1 MRRWRKSRGSFRT
14 ALARPSDGC
23 GRMTFS
29 VHGIGASKGIAIG
42 RVHIVTRGL
51 MEVPEYTLKKSQV
64 EKEVKRFNEAIAG
77 ARADLG
83 AIKEQIPSDTATD
96 IAAFIDTHLL
106 MLDDTAIT
114 RAPIKLIREQLHN
127 AEWALK
133 VQRDALVSVFDAM
146 QDAYLRT
153 RKDDIDHVVTS
164 VQLRL
169 MHTDK
174 SASHSDDSFA
184 GKIVFADDL
193 TPADT
198 VLMQNQGVAA
208 LVTEFGG
215 PNSHTAILARSLRIP
230 AVVGLHNS
238 GPFLRENDT
247 LIVDGRQGVVLVE
260 PDEQMVRHYE
270 KLQRQIERVHSA
282 RRKLRY
288 APTITSDGEA
298 IVLQANVELPADL
311 DAAVQ
316 VGSQGIG
323 LYRTEYLF
331 MNRAAPPDEE
341 EQYQAYIEVVRAG
354 EGAPVTIRTLDLG
367 ADKQVDGTR
376 PGAPMSSNPALGL
389 RAVRLCL
396 KEPGLFRPQ
405 LRAILRASA
414 HSSVRM
420 MIPMLSTTSELA
432 QVLDMVKACRQELDH
447 EGQPYD
453 EAMPIGAMI
462 EVPAAAICA
471 DLFAR
476 ELDFLSIG
484 TNDLIQY
491 TIAIDRVDDEVNYL
505 YDPLHPAVLRLIQ
518 MTIQSGR
525 KMGIPVAMC
534 GEMAGDARYTRLLLG
549 MGLKEFSVHPN
560 ALLEVKQVITESR
573 VAESRK
579 FTQRVMRVIKSTAR
593 NALLEEMNR

>member
-1 MRRWRKSRGSFRT
+1 
-14 ALARPSDGC
+14 
-23 GRMTFS
+23 MTFS
-29 VHGIGASKGIAIG
+29 LHGIGASKGIAIG
-42 RVHIVTRGL
+42 KVHIVTRGL
-51 MEVPEYTLKKSQV
+51 MEVPEYTLKKTEV
-64 EKEVKRFNEAIAG
+64 EREVKRFKKAIAG

-83 AIKEQIPSDTATD
+83 AIKEQIPSDTDTD

-106 MLDDTAIT
+106 MLDDSAIT
-114 RAPIKLIREQLHN
+114 KAPIKFIREQLRN

-133 VQRDALVSVFDAM
+133 AQRDALVSVFEAM
-146 QDAYLRT
+146 EDSYLRT

-164 VQLRL
+164 VQMRL
-169 MHTDK
+169 MHSEK
-174 SASHSDDSFA
+174 SISRSDDSFA

-198 VLMQNQGVAA
+198 VLMQHQGVAA

-230 AVVGLHNS
+230 AVVGLHNA
-238 GPFLRENDT
+238 GPYLRENDT
-247 LIVDGRQGVVLVE
+247 LIIDGRQGVVLVD

-288 APTITSDGEA
+288 SPTITSDGES

-311 DAAVQ
+311 DVAVQ
-316 VGSQGIG
+316 VGAQGIG

-341 EQYQAYIEVVRAG
+341 EQYQAYTEVVRAG

-414 HSSVRM
+414 HSPVRM
-420 MIPMLSTTSELA
+420 MIPMLSTTGELA
-432 QVLDMVKACRQELDH
+432 QVMDMVKSCRKELDN

-471 DLFAR
+471 DIFAR
-476 ELDFLSIG
+476 KLDFLSIG

-518 MTIQSGR
+518 MTIRAGE
-525 KMGIPVAMC
+525 KVGIPVAMC

-560 ALLEVKQVITESR
+560 ALLEVKQVINGSR
-573 VAESRK
+573 VADSRK

-593 NALLEEMNR
+593 SALLEEMNK

>member
-1 MRRWRKSRGSFRT
+1 
-14 ALARPSDGC
+14 
-23 GRMTFS
+23 MTFS
-29 VHGIGASKGIAIG
+29 LHGIGASKGIAIG
-42 RVHIVTRGL
+42 KLHIVARGVV
-51 MEVPEYTLKKSQV
+51 EVPEFTIKESEV
-64 EKEVKRFNEAIAG
+64 EGEIKRFETAIEG
-77 ARADLG
+77 ARVDLG
-83 AIKEQIPSDTATD
+83 AIKSQIPPDTSVD

-106 MLDDTAIT
+106 MLNDAAIT
-114 RAPIKLIREQLHN
+114 EAPVKHIREDGRN

-133 VQRDALVSVFDAM
+133 LQRDALVTVFEAM
-146 QDAYLRT
+146 DDSYLRT
-153 RKDDIDHVVTS
+153 RKDDIDHVINA
-164 VQLRL
+164 VQMRL
-169 MHTDK
+169 LHTDGPI
-174 SASHSDDSFA
+174 ARPDASFA

-198 VLMQNQGVAA
+198 VLMQHQGVAA

-230 AVVGLHNS
+230 AVVGLHNAS
-238 GPFLRENDT
+238 PYLRDDDT
-247 LIVDGRQGVVLVE
+247 VIIDGRQGVVLVD
-260 PDEQMVRHYE
+260 PDEKMVRHY
-270 KLQRQIERVHSA
+270 KKRQRDIERIHTA

-288 APTITSDGEA
+288 EPTVTSDGES

-311 DAAVQ
+311 ETAVQ
-316 VGSQGIG
+316 VGAQGIG

-331 MNRAAPPDEE
+331 MNRDKPPDEE
-341 EQYQAYIEVVRAG
+341 EQYQAYTEVVRAG

-376 PGAPMSSNPALGL
+376 PGAPTTSNPALGL

-414 HSSVRM
+414 HSPVRM

-432 QVLDMVKACRQELDH
+432 QVLDMVETCRRELDN
-447 EGQPYD
+447 ERKPFDQ
-453 EAMPIGAMI
+453 AMPIGAMI

-471 DLFAR
+471 DIFAR
-476 ELDFLSIG
+476 RLDFLSIG

-518 MTIQSGR
+518 MTIRAGQQA
-525 KMGIPVAMC
+525 GIPVAMC

-573 VAESRK
+573 VRESRR
-579 FTQRVMRVIKSTAR
+579 FSQRVMRVIKSTTR
-593 NALLEEMNR
+593 SALLEEMNRV

>member
-1 MRRWRKSRGSFRT
+1 
-14 ALARPSDGC
+14 
-23 GRMTFS
+23 MTFS
-29 VHGIGASKGIAIG
+29 LHGIGASKGIAIG
-42 RVHIVTRGL
+42 KVHIVTRGL
-51 MEVPEYTLKKSQV
+51 MEVPEYTLKKTEV
-64 EKEVKRFNEAIAG
+64 ESEVKRFKKAIAG

-83 AIKEQIPSDTATD
+83 AIKEQIPSDTDTD

-106 MLDDTAIT
+106 MLDDSAIT
-114 RAPIKLIREQLHN
+114 KAPIKFIREQLRN

-133 VQRDALVSVFDAM
+133 VHRDALVSVFEAM
-146 QDAYLRT
+146 EDSYLRT

-164 VQLRL
+164 VQMRL
-169 MHTDK
+169 MHSEK
-174 SASHSDDSFA
+174 SISHSDDSFA

-198 VLMQNQGVAA
+198 VLMQHQGVAA

-230 AVVGLHNS
+230 AVVGLHNA
-238 GPFLRENDT
+238 GPYLRENDT
-247 LIVDGRQGVVLVE
+247 LIIDGRQGVVLVD

-288 APTITSDGEA
+288 APTITSDGES

-311 DAAVQ
+311 DGAVQ
-316 VGSQGIG
+316 VGAQGIG

-341 EQYQAYIEVVRAG
+341 EQYQAYTEVVRAG

-414 HSSVRM
+414 HSPVRM
-420 MIPMLSTTSELA
+420 MIPMLSTTGELA
-432 QVLDMVKACRQELDH
+432 QVMDMVKSCRKELDN

-471 DLFAR
+471 DIFAR
-476 ELDFLSIG
+476 KLDFLSIG

-518 MTIQSGR
+518 MTIRAGE
-525 KMGIPVAMC
+525 KVGIPVAMC

-560 ALLEVKQVITESR
+560 ALLEVKQVINGSR
-573 VAESRK
+573 VADSRK
-579 FTQRVMRVIKSTAR
+579 FTRRVMRVIKSTAR
-593 NALLEEMNR
+593 SALLEEMNK

>member
-1 MRRWRKSRGSFRT
+1 
-14 ALARPSDGC
+14 
-23 GRMTFS
+23 MTFS
-29 VHGIGASKGIAIG
+29 LHGIGASKGIAIG
-42 RVHIVTRGL
+42 KVHVVTRGI
-51 MEVPEYTLKKSQV
+51 MEVPEYTLEKSAV
-64 EKEVKRFNEAIAG
+64 DKEIKRFKKAIIG
-77 ARADLG
+77 ARADLA
-83 AIKEQIPSDTATD
+83 AIKGQIPPDTATD
-96 IAAFIDTHLL
+96 IAVFIDTHLL
-106 MLDDTAIT
+106 MLDDSAIT
-114 RAPIKLIREQLHN
+114 KAPIKLIREQRQN

-133 VQRDALVSVFDAM
+133 VQRDALVSVFEAM
-146 QDAYLRT
+146 NDTYLRT
-153 RKDDIDHVVTS
+153 RKDDIDHVVNS

-169 MHTDK
+169 LHTDGPI
-174 SASHSDDSFA
+174 SRTDDSFT

-198 VLMQNQGVAA
+198 VLMQHQGVAA
-208 LVTEFGG
+208 FVTEFGG

-230 AVVGLHNS
+230 AVVGLHNA
-238 GPFLRENDT
+238 GPYLREHDT
-247 LIVDGRQGVVLVE
+247 LIIDGRQGVVLVD

-270 KLQRQIERVHSA
+270 KLQRDIERIHAA
-282 RRKLRY
+282 RRKLRH
-288 APTITSDGEA
+288 APTITSDGES

-311 DAAVQ
+311 ETAVQ
-316 VGSQGIG
+316 VGAQGVG

-331 MNRAAPPDEE
+331 MNRDAPPDEE
-341 EQYQAYIEVVRAG
+341 EQYHAYSEVVRAG
-354 EGAPVTIRTLDLG
+354 DGAPVTIRTLDLG
-367 ADKQVDGTR
+367 ADKQVDGAR
-376 PGAPMSSNPALGL
+376 PGAPSTSNPALGL

-414 HSSVRM
+414 HSPVRM
-420 MIPMLSTTSELA
+420 MVPMLSTMSELA
-432 QVLDMVKACRQELDH
+432 QVLDLVKGCRKELDDA
-447 EGQPYD
+447 GQPYD
-453 EAMPIGAMI
+453 RSMPIGAMI

-471 DLFAR
+471 DIFAR

-518 MTIQSGR
+518 TTIQSGR

-560 ALLEVKQVITESR
+560 ALLEVKQMITESH
-573 VAESRK
+573 VGDSRK
-579 FTQRVMRVIKSTAR
+579 FTQRVMRVIKSTTR
-593 NALLEEMNR
+593 SALLEEMNRL

>member
-1 MRRWRKSRGSFRT
+1 V
-14 ALARPSDGC
+14 
-23 GRMTFS
+23 TFS
-29 VHGIGASKGIAIG
+29 LHGIGASKGIAIG
-42 RVHIVTRGL
+42 KVHIVARGVV
-51 MEVPEYTLKKSQV
+51 EVPEYFLKKA
-64 EKEVKRFNEAIAG
+64 EIEREVKRFEKAVAEA
-77 ARADLG
+77 RSELG
-83 AIKEQIPSDTATD
+83 AIKDHIPPNTATD

-106 MLDDTAIT
+106 MLDDAAIT
-114 RAPIKLIREQLHN
+114 NAPIKHIREEGRN

-133 VQRDALVSVFDAM
+133 LQRDALVSVFEAM
-146 QDAYLRT
+146 DDNYLRT
-153 RKDDIDHVVTS
+153 RKDDIDHVVNT
-164 VQLRL
+164 VQMRL
-169 MHTDK
+169 LHTDK
-174 SASHSDDSFA
+174 PMQRADGSFA

-198 VLMQNQGVAA
+198 VLMQHQGVAA

-230 AVVGLHNS
+230 AVVGLHNA
-238 GPFLRENDT
+238 GPYLRDDDT
-247 LIVDGRQGVVLVE
+247 VIIDGRRGVVLVD

-270 KLQRQIERVHSA
+270 KRQRKIERIHVA

-288 APTITSDGEA
+288 APTVTSDGES

-311 DAAVQ
+311 ETAVQ
-316 VGSQGIG
+316 VGAQGVG

-331 MNRAAPPDEE
+331 MNRDEPPDEE
-341 EQYQAYIEVVRAG
+341 EQYQAYTEVVRAG

-367 ADKQVDGTR
+367 ADKQVDGSR
-376 PGAPMSSNPALGL
+376 PGAPVTSNPALGL

-414 HSSVRM
+414 HSPVRM

-432 QVLDMVKACRQELDH
+432 QVLDMIETCRKELDH
-447 EGQPYD
+447 AGQPYD
-453 EAMPIGAMI
+453 RTMPIGAMI

-471 DLFAR
+471 DIFAR

-518 MTIQSGR
+518 MTIRSGQ

-560 ALLEVKQVITESR
+560 ALLEVKQVITESHVR
-573 VAESRK
+573 ESRK
-579 FTQRVMRVIKSTAR
+579 FSQRVMRVIKSTTR
-593 NALLEEMNR
+593 SALLDEMNRL

>member
-1 MRRWRKSRGSFRT
+1 
-14 ALARPSDGC
+14 
-23 GRMTFS
+23 MTFS
-29 VHGIGASKGIAIG
+29 LHGIGASKGIAIG
-42 RVHIVTRGL
+42 KAHIVTRGL
-51 MEVPEYTLKKSQV
+51 MEVPEYTLEKSAV
-64 EKEVKRFNEAIAG
+64 EKEVRRFRKAIAG
-77 ARADLG
+77 ARSDLG
-83 AIKEQIPSDTATD
+83 AIKNQIPPDTAID

-106 MLDDTAIT
+106 MLDDPAIT
-114 RAPIKLIREQLHN
+114 KAPIKLIREEKRN

-146 QDAYLRT
+146 NDTYLRT
-153 RKDDIDHVVTS
+153 RKDDIDHVVNS
-164 VQLRL
+164 VQMRL
-169 MHTDK
+169 L
-174 SASHSDDSFA
+174 HSDKLVLRADVSYS

-198 VLMQNQGVAA
+198 VLMQHQGVAA

-230 AVVGLHNS
+230 AVVGLHNAGS
-238 GPFLRENDT
+238 YLRENDA
-247 LIVDGRQGVVLVE
+247 LIIDGRQGMVLVD
-260 PDEQMVRHYE
+260 PDEQMVRHYK
-270 KLQRQIERVHSA
+270 KLQREIERIHVA

-288 APTITSDGEA
+288 APTVTADGET
-298 IVLQANVELPADL
+298 ILLQANVELPADL

-316 VGSQGIG
+316 AGAQGVG

-331 MNRAAPPDEE
+331 MNREKPPDEE
-341 EQYQAYIEVVRAG
+341 EQYQAYAELGRAG

-367 ADKQVDGTR
+367 ADKQVDGSR
-376 PGAPMSSNPALGL
+376 PGAPLTSNPALGL

-414 HSSVRM
+414 HSPVRM
-420 MIPMLSTTSELA
+420 MIPMLSTMSELA
-432 QVLDMVKACRQELDH
+432 QVLDHVASCRKELDE
-447 EGQPYD
+447 EGQLYD
-453 EAMPIGAMI
+453 KLMPIGAMI

-471 DLFAR
+471 DIFAR

-518 MTIQSGR
+518 MTIQAGR
-525 KMGIPVAMC
+525 KVGIPVAMC

-560 ALLEVKQVITESR
+560 ALLEVKQVITECR
-573 VAESRK
+573 VEESRK
-579 FTQRVMRVIKSTAR
+579 FTQRVMRVIKSTTR
-593 NALLEEMNR
+593 TALLEEMNRI